1 MEGQQDYLGWQTEWA
16 ILKYQD
22 NNAVKRGEYEFCP
35 FDGNLALNE
44 GITEVMDLIT
54 GAAATAYSAANTY
67 LGVGADS
74 TAAVATQT
82 GLQAPSNKV
91 YVLVDSVAKS
101 GQTITWQ
108 ATFGSGVANFAW
120 EEFTIANG
128 SSDSAD
134 NLNRKVSA
142 QGTKASPNIW
152 ILQCKI
158 TLG

>member
-1 MEGQQDYLGWQTEWA
+1 MQDRLSWQTQWT
-16 ILKYQD
+16 ITKYQ
-22 NNAVKRGEYEFCP
+22 NEQAPAPYEVVT

-44 GITEVMDLIT
+44 GITEVMLLIT
-54 GAAATAYSAANTY
+54 GGAATAYNAANTY
-67 LGVGADS
+67 LGVGAD
-74 TAAVATQT
+74 TTVADATQT
-82 GLQAPSNKV
+82 GLIAATNK
-91 YVLVDSVAKS
+91 YYQLVDSVSTS

-120 EEFTIANG
+120 EEFTVANG
-128 SSDSAD
+128 SDNSAD
-134 NLNRKVSA
+134 NLNRKVSG

>member
-1 MEGQQDYLGWQTEWA
+1 MQAQADHLGWQTQWQ
-16 ILKYQD
+16 ITKYQD
-22 NNAVKRGEYEFCP
+22 ADASDPYEVIT

-44 GITEVMDLIT
+44 GITEVMALII

-67 LGVGADS
+67 LGVGADN
-74 TAAVATQT
+74 TAASAAQT
-82 GLQAPSNKV
+82 GLIAPSNKV
-91 YVLVDSVAKS
+91 YVLVDSVATS

-108 ATFGSGVANFAW
+108 ATFGSAVGNFAW

-134 NLNRKVSA
+134 NLNRKVSS

>member
-1 MEGQQDYLGWQTEWA
+1 MEDHIGWQTQWT
-16 ILKYQD
+16 ITKYANEHAAD
-22 NNAVKRGEYEFCP
+22 PYEVCT

-44 GITEVMDLIT
+44 GITEVMDLII
-54 GAAATAYSAANTY
+54 GDAATAYSAANTY
-67 LGVGADS
+67 LGVGADT
-74 TAAVATQT
+74 TAADATQT
-82 GLQAPSNKV
+82 GLIAASNK
-91 YVLVDSVAKS
+91 YYQLVDSVSAT

-120 EEFTIANG
+120 EEFTVANG

-134 NLNRKVSA
+134 NLNRKVSG

-158 TLG
+158 TLS